1 MNITIFY
8 SLIILAVISSG
19 TAFAENSLISV
30 QTNNSV
36 YDEGDYILIS
46 GNTSTLIGNTPVTL
60 QLFKDGN
67 LMGVAQIQVAGDGN
81 YSHLIIALVM

>member
-30 QTNNSV
+30 QTNNST

-67 LMGVAQIQVAGDGN
+67 LLGVAQIQVAGDGN
-81 YSHLIIALVM
+81 

>member
-36 YDEGDYILIS
+36 YDEGDYNRAA
-46 GNTSTLIGNTPVTL
+46 GGGCGATPLELGAKSANDAV
-60 QLFKDGN
+60 
-67 LMGVAQIQVAGDGN
+67 
-81 YSHLIIALVM
+81 